1 MKTQNI
7 IIGIL
12 VIIIAV
18 ILYLWL
24 SSPGATGNTGNMNN
38 MQQTAQKDRKVLY
51 WRAPMN
57 PNEVY
62 DHPGK
67 SKMGMDLVPVYEDE
81 ATGGGVVT
89 INGTVQQNM
98 NVKTAVVEEKNLS
111 SQVTT
116 NGILQ
121 VDEQREFIVT
131 TKVSGWV

>member
-1 MKTQNI
+1 MENIKVKTQNI

-12 VIIIAV
+12 VAIIAV

-24 SSPGATGNTGNMNN
+24 SSPDTTGNADNMNN

-81 ATGGGVVT
+81 ASGGGIVT

-98 NVKTAVVEEKNLS
+98 NVKSQLTGYHKRDS
-111 SQVTT
+111 SS
-116 NGILQ
+116 
-121 VDEQREFIVT
+121 R
-131 TKVSGWV
+131 

>member
-12 VIIIAV
+12 VVIIAV
-18 ILYLWL
+18 LLYLWL
-24 SSPGATGNTGNMNN
+24 GNSGSSAEMTMNN
-38 MQQTAQKDRKVLY
+38 GSKQAAQKDKKVLY

-81 ATGGGVVT
+81 ASGDGIVT
-89 INGTVQQNM
+89 ISGAVQQNM
-98 NVKTAVVEEKNLS
+98 NVKTAKVEAKNLS
-111 SQVTT
+111 SQVIT

-121 VDEQREFIVT
+121 TDEQKEYI
-131 TKVSGWV
+131 